1 VYGDPEELERLAR
14 RLRTRAGLVRQG
26 AADQVRA
33 GERAHWVSAARQ
45 AYRQVA
51 VRDGR
56 DVEAA
61 AERLEAAAAA
71 LARHAEAV
79 RERLAAIA
87 RAEAAVR
94 SWLGD
99 RLRQAEAARDLV
111 ARTVTGELDAAV
123 RQLAQDP
130 WVGLPFDPQRLP
142 GPGEAGWLDVHR
154 MLAAGH
160 G

>member
-1 VYGDPEELERLAR
+1 MDSPSQELERLAQ
-14 RLRTRAGLVRQG
+14 RLRLRAGLVRES

-33 GERAHWVSAARQ
+33 GERAHWVSAAGQ

-51 VRDGR
+51 ARDGR

-71 LARHAEAV
+71 LARHAEVV
-79 RERLAAIA
+79 RERIAAIA

-99 RLRQAEAARDLV
+99 RLRQAEAARELV
-111 ARTVTGELDAAV
+111 TRTVTGELDAAV

-130 WVGLPFDPQRLP
+130 WVGLPFDPRRLP

>member
-1 VYGDPEELERLAR
+1 MYGDPEELERLAR
-14 RLRTRAGLVRQG
+14 RLRTRAGLVRES

-33 GERAHWVSAARQ
+33 GERAHWVSAAGQ

-51 VRDGR
+51 ARDGR

-61 AERLEAAAAA
+61 AERLEAAAAV
-71 LARHAEAV
+71 LARHAEVV
-79 RERLAAIA
+79 RERIAAIA
-87 RAEAAVR
+87 GAEAAVR

-111 ARTVTGELDAAV
+111 ARTVTGELDAVV

-130 WVGLPFDPQRLP
+130 WAGLPFDPRRLP